1 MLSFKAERSNII
13 ELIELFIHFDTLKK
27 CPVIINLIISTQ
39 LISFPI
45 SRDGREHLEPE
56 SPVLTRYPPS

>member
-1 MLSFKAERSNII
+1 MLSFKAERSNI
-13 ELIELFIHFDTLKK
+13 IELFIHFDTLKK

-45 SRDGREHLEPE
+45 SRDEREHLEPE